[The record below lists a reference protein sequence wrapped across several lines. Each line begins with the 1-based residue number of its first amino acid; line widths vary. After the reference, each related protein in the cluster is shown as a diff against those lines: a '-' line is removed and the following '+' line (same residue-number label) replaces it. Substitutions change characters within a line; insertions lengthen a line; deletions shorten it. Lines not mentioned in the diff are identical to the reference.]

1 MVCTASR
8 DVFSPSRSQN
18 NLPCFLVRVSDCGHT
33 PASDRLDRLC
43 LGLQARGLGWRAVL
57 SGKAGA
63 APWSPRVLGLGGA
76 ADAPFPS
83 ATLELERLTGL
94 RSHSRRLQAPG
105 SSVVATIQCS
115 SPLWVSH
122 FPQRPQLET
131 SVSEAQPHGW
141 GRRCTTVGTGSP
153 RRRRAPSG
161 FPVALGTPCPRRGA
175 GTLQRELRPT
185 WRIST
190 AASRPPAPSGCLDPY
205 GEDREVREG
214 ALLILGLELPS
225 RQHRPARLAP
235 PTGVYRGAKRGTR
248 A

>member
-18 NLPCFLVRVSDCGHT
+18 NLHCFLVRDSDCGHT

-57 SGKAGA
+57 SGNAGA

-105 SSVVATIQCS
+105 SSVAATIQCS
-115 SPLWVSH
+115 SPLWVPL
-122 FPQRPQLET
+122 FPRRPQLET

-153 RRRRAPSG
+153 RRRGAPSG
-161 FPVALGTPCPRRGA
+161 FLVALGTSCPRRGA
-175 GTLQRELRPT
+175 GTLQRERPT
-185 WRIST
+185 YLENLHRRLSP
-190 AASRPPAPSGCLDPY
+190 ARALRLSGPLRRGPGSEGRRRPHPRARTSQSPAPP
-205 GEDREVREG
+205 RAAG
-214 ALLILGLELPS
+214 A
-225 RQHRPARLAP
+225 A
-235 PTGVYRGAKRGTR
+235 YRGL
-248 A
+248 